1 MGVKGLFDV
10 VHQRRAALF
19 RQAHRHQPSLGQHTA
34 AAEPAGTQQGEH
46 LPGQLQLLHRQR
58 AGLVELRLV
67 IRPEGGQ
74 PGILRVGEGD
84 KLRIGVIPAELVDV
98 VALAAVPPSGEAG
111 QLLRVVE
118 VILPHPLV
126 GDAEAGVAQT
136 QTGEL
141 VLRHNGQAEGQ
152 LFGGAVALDGRQ
164 GRVHIALRPGD
175 GVVEHG
181 VAVDVIADDQ
191 AARRLGKGRVQMA
204 APHELHAQGVFA
216 QAVVTV
222 FVIGAQMRAVF
233 GSQFLEL
240 QHTNLTFFL
249 SYPGTG

>member
-1 MGVKGLFDV
+1 M
-10 VHQRRAALF
+10 
-19 RQAHRHQPSLGQHTA
+19 
-34 AAEPAGTQQGEH
+34 
-46 LPGQLQLLHRQR
+46 
-58 AGLVELRLV
+58 
-67 IRPEGGQ
+67 
-74 PGILRVGEGD
+74 
-84 KLRIGVIPAELVDV
+84 
-98 VALAAVPPSGEAG
+98 VALAAVPAAGEAG

-141 VLRHNGQAEGQ
+141 VLRHNGQTEGQ

-191 AARRLGKGRVQMA
+191 AARRLGEGGVQVA

-233 GSQFLEL
+233 SSQFLEL